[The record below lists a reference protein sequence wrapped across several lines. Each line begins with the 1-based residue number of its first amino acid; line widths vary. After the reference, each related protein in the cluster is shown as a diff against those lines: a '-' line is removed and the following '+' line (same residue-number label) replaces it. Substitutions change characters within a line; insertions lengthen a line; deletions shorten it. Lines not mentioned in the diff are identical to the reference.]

1 MTQPLAYIHPDAKIA
16 EDVIIE
22 PFTTIAGDVEIGSG
36 TWIGPNV
43 TIMDGARIGKNC
55 KIYPGAVIAGEPQ
68 DLKFEGEKTT
78 CIIGDNT
85 TIRECVTVNRGTN
98 ASGSTV
104 VGNNCLLMGTVHIAH
119 DCRLGDNIV
128 IANGC
133 GISGHCEIDDYAVIG
148 GMTGMHQ
155 FVRVGAHAMVAGG
168 SMVRKDVPPYV
179 LAGKEP
185 LSYIGINS
193 TGLRRRGFS
202 SDTIH
207 AIQDIYRIIYQGDM
221 NITQAVAHIEAE
233 FAPSVERDTIIEFVR
248 SSSRGMMRGFHD

>member
-1 MTQPLAYIHPDAKIA
+1 
-16 EDVIIE
+16 
-22 PFTTIAGDVEIGSG
+22 
-36 TWIGPNV
+36 
-43 TIMDGARIGKNC
+43 
-55 KIYPGAVIAGEPQ
+55 
-68 DLKFEGEKTT
+68 
-78 CIIGDNT
+78 
-85 TIRECVTVNRGTN
+85 
-98 ASGSTV
+98 
-104 VGNNCLLMGTVHIAH
+104 MGTVHIAH

-207 AIQDIYRIIYQGDM
+207 TIQDIYRIIYQGDM
-221 NITQAVAHIEAE
+221 NITQAINHIEAE
-233 FAPSVERDTIIEFVR
+233 FEPGAERDAIIEFVR
-248 SSSRGMMRGFHD
+248 SSSRGLMRGFHD